1 MAFTKTFGTASGSW
15 TTATAWKAISVRNP
29 SYSWTLSGSGT
40 NEYYLRTAASGDP
53 GIAAAPGAVWING
66 ASASSGTVGSLAAGT
81 WGYGNTDTLGYSTIY
96 VRLSGGGDPDAQALD
111 HVVFYAVPLATD
123 NVVFDTNSGS
133 VTGGYETN
141 SSEAIGSF
149 RIFPGWQ
156 GSIGTSTNY
165 LLLTIDDGNPFEIAG
180 NGTAYINVGGASIAA
195 RITSTAS
202 ASEGEFGLYLK
213 GSALT
218 TISISGN
225 SSVGV
230 AMIPGD
236 TTTATT
242 IAISGD
248 TARASVGVGVTVTN
262 LYQYGGVL
270 DHYADFTTYKG
281 YGGEFNLRGE
291 ADVGTITLK
300 GARANYYSSGGVT
313 TLNLYSGAWN
323 EKVNNTARTITNVN
337 YYNGSYNVSR
347 NLEAV
352 THTTPTTQDSVEI
365 NVSP

>member
-1 MAFTKTFGTASGSW
+1 MAFTKTFGSASGSW

-29 SYSWTLSGSGT
+29 SYAWTASGSGT
-40 NEYYLRTAASGDP
+40 NEYYLRTAGGADP
-53 GIAAAPGAVWING
+53 GIAAAPGAVYING
-66 ASASSGTVGSLAAGT
+66 ATAGAAGTVGSLTAGQ
-81 WGYGNTDTLGYSTIY
+81 WGYGNTDTLGYNTIY

-111 HVVFYAVPLATD
+111 HVVFYAVPLD
-123 NVVFDTNSGS
+123 GDHVVFDANSGS
-133 VTGGYETN
+133 VTGGYEATAY
-141 SSEAIGSF
+141 EIASF
-149 RIFPGWQ
+149 RILPGWQ
-156 GSIGTSTNY
+156 GSIGTSSNY
-165 LLLTIDDGNPFEIAG
+165 LLLTIADSAPFEIAG
-180 NGTAYINVGGASIAA
+180 NGTAYISTNADIAP

-202 ASEGEFGLYLK
+202 AAEGEFGLYLK
-213 GSALT
+213 GSALST
-218 TISISGN
+218 VSISGN
-225 SSVGV
+225 SSVGI

-242 IAISGD
+242 VAISGD
-248 TARASVGVGVTVTN
+248 TARVSIGVGVTVTN

-300 GARANYYSSGGVT
+300 GARANYFSSGGVA
-313 TLNLYSGAWN
+313 TLNLYAGAWN
-323 EKVNNTARTITNVN
+323 EKVNNTARTITAVN
-337 YYNGSYNVSR
+337 YYNGSYSVSR

-352 THTTPTTQDSVEI
+352 THTTPTTQDSLEL